1 MANQEM
7 YKHDAMLHIVWVVA
21 VEDRK
26 DEAEKWATPE
36 EDNYLDTIRKAEDI
50 NIVWAD
56 FNAKRKELGSGE
68 KIIDEACKALRGCG
82 RDWKIKTLGYMQR
95 MGCVSQEDDLENNMS
110 DKEWALVLRAQKAL
124 GLTDEERKNSYQNLP
139 RK

>member
-50 NIVWAD
+50 NIC
-56 FNAKRKELGSGE
+56 NPSSQ
-68 KIIDEACKALRGCG
+68 IITGRG
-82 RDWKIKTLGYMQR
+82 KPT
-95 MGCVSQEDDLENNMS
+95 
-110 DKEWALVLRAQKAL
+110 
-124 GLTDEERKNSYQNLP
+124 
-139 RK
+139 